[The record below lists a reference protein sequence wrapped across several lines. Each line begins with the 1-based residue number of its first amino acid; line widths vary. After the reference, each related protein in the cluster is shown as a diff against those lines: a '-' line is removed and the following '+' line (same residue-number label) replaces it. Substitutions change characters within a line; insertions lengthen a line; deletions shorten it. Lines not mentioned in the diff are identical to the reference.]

1 MPLRR
6 SFPFLLHRRN
16 RRSSP
21 CGFTRC
27 TSNFHKSTLQ
37 HHHAASASP
46 LPNAVSIDLI
56 LGCSHKASIIRHQP
70 CCCKR
75 ISVCLCFYRATLCEP
90 MQPLLCM
97 HHHSSH
103 LSLHR
108 DENKCQERECNR
120 SCKMPRNTM
129 QLLFHFIHIFLG
141 CLDRCCC
148 WPFFAWS
155 ALGFFSCSS
164 RFTTWFS
171 ACLLFG
177 RCGFFFGL
185 CVALCFALCF
195 GLGGS
200 SFAIGLCFSFS
211 LGTKLTSF
219 WYLHFRRFRAFYR
232 LRRFRTFIGFRTRSG
247 NWEWRLWSTRA
258 RPNKTGRVTS
268 LSTDLT
274 AQFWR
279 RFHSRCHRR
288 WFHWFLTLGRF
299 CGWFLKLSRCHMQC
313 WGWILIKGIVHQHRH
328 APHTIFELQ
337 RIGRLHRRCSG
348 WFWAWFQ
355 RFGVGLPQ

>member
-1 MPLRR
+1 MQ
-6 SFPFLLHRRN
+6 PFLQNAKKHY
-16 RRSSP
+16 
-21 CGFTRC
+21 
-27 TSNFHKSTLQ
+27 
-37 HHHAASASP
+37 AAS
-46 LPNAVSIDLI
+46 
-56 LGCSHKASIIRHQP
+56 
-70 CCCKR
+70 
-75 ISVCLCFYRATLCEP
+75 
-90 MQPLLCM
+90 
-97 HHHSSH
+97 
-103 LSLHR
+103 
-108 DENKCQERECNR
+108 
-120 SCKMPRNTM
+120 
-129 QLLFHFIHIFLG
+129 FHFIHIFLG

-155 ALGFFSCSS
+155 ALVFFLQQSLHHLILCMPSFWSVRLFLWALRCS
-164 RFTTWFS
+164 
-171 ACLLFG
+171 LLF
-177 RCGFFFGL
+177 
-185 CVALCFALCF
+185 LCF